1 MRFWIEDEFIDI
13 YAKSLSLKAQAV
25 YICLKRHC
33 NRQGQ
38 TTIGIRGIA
47 VKLGI
52 NKDTASNAIKELE
65 LSGFVG
71 QRKNKLSGFSPYTVL
86 QFQTEVSGSVG
97 HKELGII
104 KGMEKELTPEE
115 REKGK
120 KILEQLRNR

>member
-1 MRFWIEDEFIDI
+1 MRFWIEDEFIDKH
-13 YAKSLSLKAQAV
+13 ARTLKPRAILV
-25 YICLKRHC
+25 YVCLKRHC
-33 NRQGQ
+33 NKQGE

-47 VKLGI
+47 REMGI
-52 NKDTASNAIKELE
+52 NKETASKGIKELE

-104 KGMEKELTPEE
+104 KGIPNKKLNDEEHYKEYGYYPLH
-115 REKGK
+115 
-120 KILEQLRNR
+120 